1 MTRPTRT
8 VPPWQIVVPVLL
20 FGAIVVFVVV
30 VVVAALAGGDF
41 STRGLLPSAA
51 VVAVATGISIG
62 LLRRWRIAR
71 FVGFLA
77 GVALVVLGLYI
88 YSLDSTW
95 LELVVGL
102 GIAIPLASRP
112 AERWTRG
119 E

>member
-1 MTRPTRT
+1 MPARSRA

-30 VVVAALAGGDF
+30 LGLAGGEIHA
-41 STRGLLPSAA
+41 RGLLLTSA
-51 VVAVATGISIG
+51 VTAVATGISVG

-71 FVGFLA
+71 FIGFLA

-88 YSLDSTW
+88 YGQDSTG
-95 LELVVGL
+95 LELAVGL
-102 GIAIPLASRP
+102 GIAIPLASRS

-119 E
+119 D